1 MLATLNVVISQRTR
15 RLLVICSGGNH
26 RGTLTLLA
34 RLFGVWWICFNDM
47 HLVLIWLSRDVTRY
61 ACASGFLEL
70 FNAIRALHMQ
80 LTAIGLSAGL
90 PYFGDFFGDEINPF
104 TEKPKNSAKKT
115 NGLQIVSF
123 RLPVFSALFPY
134 FFSAPKSKKSEKTSG
149 PKCEKKS
156 EADGQI

>member
-1 MLATLNVVISQRTR
+1 VLATLNVVISQRTR

-104 TEKPKNSAKKT
+104 TEKPKNSAKK
-115 NGLQIVSF
+115 NERPSNCFFPSSGFFCLVS
-123 RLPVFSALFPY
+123 LFFQCPQ
-134 FFSAPKSKKSEKTSG
+134 K
-149 PKCEKKS
+149 
-156 EADGQI
+156 